1 MRRLMRSLV
10 LTRLARALSSRA
22 GPLQSHLSLAHSLWR
37 ATLQQGDVAVDATA
51 GVGHDAAILASLVGP
66 GGTLHALDVDAA
78 ALEACAERVRD
89 EANAACLRISAQ
101 SHAAPPPGLAPR
113 SATVVA
119 FNLGF
124 LPTRARSDAAPPT
137 TDAETTVEALASWA
151 LGAVKPGGHVSL
163 AVYPGHD
170 QGAREAVA
178 LRAFAER
185 LPSSA
190 WRATCHQPVNHEPT
204 APLLLSLHRLYRE
217 PPFKYAE
224 DDFDSP
230 PRDAKPRHKFVR
242 TDSGRLFL
250 EEET

>member
-1 MRRLMRSLV
+1 M
-10 LTRLARALSSRA
+10 
-22 GPLQSHLSLAHSLWR
+22 
-37 ATLQQGDVAVDATA
+37 DATA

-217 PPFKYAE
+217 PPFAYGE
-224 DDFDSP
+224 DDFAESIK
-230 PRDAKPRHKFVR
+230 ASNV
-242 TDSGRLFL
+242 
-250 EEET
+250 

>member
-1 MRRLMRSLV
+1 MRRLMRSLLV
-10 LTRLARALSSRA
+10 TRLARALSSRA

-37 ATLQQGDVAVDATA
+37 ATLRQGDIAVDATA

-163 AVYPGHD
+163 AIYPGHD

-190 WRATCHQPVNHEPT
+190 WRATAHQPVNHEPT
-204 APLLLSLHRLYRE
+204 APFLLSLHRLYRE
-217 PPFKYAE
+217 PPFEYAE
-224 DDFDSP
+224 DDFAASIE
-230 PRDAKPRHKFVR
+230 ASNV
-242 TDSGRLFL
+242 
-250 EEET
+250 

>member
-1 MRRLMRSLV
+1 M
-10 LTRLARALSSRA
+10 
-22 GPLQSHLSLAHSLWR
+22 
-37 ATLQQGDVAVDATA
+37 DATA

-66 GGTLHALDVDAA
+66 GGTLHAIDVDAA
-78 ALEACAERVRD
+78 ALEACAQRVRD
-89 EANAACLRISAQ
+89 EAGETNAACLRTSAQ

-124 LPTRARSDAAPPT
+124 LPTRARSDEAPPT
-137 TDAETTVEALASWA
+137 TDAATTVEALVSWA

-163 AVYPGHD
+163 AIYPGHD

-190 WRATCHQPVNHEPT
+190 WRATAHQPVNHEPT

-224 DDFDSP
+224 DDFAAS
-230 PRDAKPRHKFVR
+230 KEGSNV
-242 TDSGRLFL
+242 
-250 EEET
+250 

>member
-1 MRRLMRSLV
+1 M
-10 LTRLARALSSRA
+10 RALSSRA

-37 ATLQQGDVAVDATA
+37 ATLRQGDIAVDATA
-51 GVGHDAAILASLVGP
+51 GVGHDASVLASLVGP

-78 ALEACAERVRD
+78 ALEACTQRVRD
-89 EANAACLRISAQ
+89 EAGEANAACLRTSAQ

-124 LPTRARSDAAPPT
+124 LPARARSDDAPPT
-137 TDAETTVEALASWA
+137 TDAATTVEALASWA
-151 LGAVKPGGHVSL
+151 LGAVRPGGHVSV
-163 AVYPGHD
+163 AIYPGHPA
-170 QGAREAVA
+170 GAREAVA

-204 APLLLSLHRLYRE
+204 APFLLSLHRLYRE
-217 PPFKYAE
+217 PPFKYGE
-224 DDFDSP
+224 DDFAESIK
-230 PRDAKPRHKFVR
+230 ASNV
-242 TDSGRLFL
+242 
-250 EEET
+250 

>member
-1 MRRLMRSLV
+1 MRRLMRSLLV
-10 LTRLARALSSRA
+10 TRLARALSSRA

-37 ATLQQGDVAVDATA
+37 ATLRQGDIAVDATA

-66 GGTLHALDVDAA
+66 SGTLHALDVDAA
-78 ALEACAERVRD
+78 ALEACKQRVRE

-137 TDAETTVEALASWA
+137 TDAATTVEALASWA

-163 AVYPGHD
+163 AIYPGHD

-217 PPFKYAE
+217 PPFEYAE
-224 DDFDSP
+224 DDFAASIE
-230 PRDAKPRHKFVR
+230 ASNV
-242 TDSGRLFL
+242 
-250 EEET
+250 

>member
-1 MRRLMRSLV
+1 M
-10 LTRLARALSSRA
+10 
-22 GPLQSHLSLAHSLWR
+22 
-37 ATLQQGDVAVDATA
+37 DATA

-78 ALEACAERVRD
+78 ALEACALRVRD
-89 EANAACLRISAQ
+89 EAGETNAACLRTSAQ

-163 AVYPGHD
+163 AIYPGHD

-190 WRATCHQPVNHEPT
+190 WRATAHQPVNHEPT

-224 DDFDSP
+224 DDFAASVE
-230 PRDAKPRHKFVR
+230 ASNV
-242 TDSGRLFL
+242 
-250 EEET
+250 

>member
-1 MRRLMRSLV
+1 MRSLLV
-10 LTRLARALSSRA
+10 TRLARALSSRA

-37 ATLQQGDVAVDATA
+37 ATLQQGDIAVDATA

-78 ALEACAERVRD
+78 ALEACKQRVRE

-163 AVYPGHD
+163 AIYPGHD

-190 WRATCHQPVNHEPT
+190 WRATAHQPVNHEPT

-217 PPFKYAE
+217 PPFKYGE
-224 DDFDSP
+224 DDFAASIE
-230 PRDAKPRHKFVR
+230 ASNV
-242 TDSGRLFL
+242 
-250 EEET
+250 

>member
-1 MRRLMRSLV
+1 MRRLMRSLLV
-10 LTRLARALSSRA
+10 TRLARALSSRA

-37 ATLQQGDVAVDATA
+37 ATLRQGDIAVDATA

-78 ALEACAERVRD
+78 ALEACAQRVRD
-89 EANAACLRISAQ
+89 EAGETNAACLRISAQ

-124 LPTRARSDAAPPT
+124 LPTRARSDEAPPT
-137 TDAETTVEALASWA
+137 TDAATTVEALVSWA

-163 AVYPGHD
+163 AIYPGHD

-224 DDFDSP
+224 DDFAASIE
-230 PRDAKPRHKFVR
+230 ASNV
-242 TDSGRLFL
+242 
-250 EEET
+250 

>member
-1 MRRLMRSLV
+1 MRRLMRSLLV
-10 LTRLARALSSRA
+10 TRLARALSSRA

-37 ATLQQGDVAVDATA
+37 ATLQQGDIAVDATA
-51 GVGHDAAILASLVGP
+51 GVGHDASVLASLVGP

-78 ALEACAERVRD
+78 ALEACAQRVRE
-89 EANAACLRISAQ
+89 EANAACLRTSAQ

-163 AVYPGHD
+163 AIYPGHD

-204 APLLLSLHRLYRE
+204 APFLLSLHRLYRE
-217 PPFKYAE
+217 PPFEYAE
-224 DDFDSP
+224 DDFAASIE
-230 PRDAKPRHKFVR
+230 ASNV
-242 TDSGRLFL
+242 
-250 EEET
+250 

>member
-1 MRRLMRSLV
+1 MRRLMRSLLV
-10 LTRLARALSSRA
+10 TRLARALSSRA

-37 ATLQQGDVAVDATA
+37 ATLQQGDIAVDATA

-78 ALEACAERVRD
+78 ALEACAQRVRD
-89 EANAACLRISAQ
+89 EAGETNAACLRTSAQ

-124 LPTRARSDAAPPT
+124 LPTRARSDEAPPT
-137 TDAETTVEALASWA
+137 TDAATTVEALSSWA

-163 AVYPGHD
+163 AIYPGHD

-204 APLLLSLHRLYRE
+204 APFLLSLHRLYRE

-224 DDFDSP
+224 DDFAASIE
-230 PRDAKPRHKFVR
+230 ASNV
-242 TDSGRLFL
+242 
-250 EEET
+250 

>member
-10 LTRLARALSSRA
+10 MTRLARALSSRA

-37 ATLQQGDVAVDATA
+37 ATLQQGDIAVDATA

-78 ALEACAERVRD
+78 ALEACAQRVRD
-89 EANAACLRISAQ
+89 ETGETNAACLRTSAQ

-137 TDAETTVEALASWA
+137 TDAATTVEALASWA
-151 LGAVKPGGHVSL
+151 LGAVRPGGHVSV
-163 AVYPGHD
+163 AIYPGHPA
-170 QGAREAVA
+170 GAREAVA

-224 DDFDSP
+224 DDFAESIK
-230 PRDAKPRHKFVR
+230 ASNV
-242 TDSGRLFL
+242 
-250 EEET
+250 

>member
-37 ATLQQGDVAVDATA
+37 ATLQQGDIAVDATA
-51 GVGHDAAILASLVGP
+51 GVGHDASVLASLVGP
-66 GGTLHALDVDAA
+66 SGTLHALDVDAA
-78 ALEACAERVRD
+78 ALEACAQRVRD
-89 EANAACLRISAQ
+89 EAGETNAACLRTSAQ

-124 LPTRARSDAAPPT
+124 LPTRTRSDEAPPT
-137 TDAETTVEALASWA
+137 TDAATTVEALASWA
-151 LGAVKPGGHVSL
+151 LGALKPGGHVSV
-163 AVYPGHD
+163 AIYPGHPA
-170 QGAREAVA
+170 GAREAVA

-190 WRATCHQPVNHEPT
+190 WRATAHQPVNHEPT

-217 PPFKYAE
+217 PPFKYGE
-224 DDFDSP
+224 DDFAASVE
-230 PRDAKPRHKFVR
+230 ASNV
-242 TDSGRLFL
+242 
-250 EEET
+250 

>member
-1 MRRLMRSLV
+1 MRRLMRSLLV
-10 LTRLARALSSRA
+10 TRLARALSSRA

-37 ATLQQGDVAVDATA
+37 ATLQQGDIAVDATA

-78 ALEACAERVRD
+78 ALEACTQRVRD
-89 EANAACLRISAQ
+89 EAGETNAACLRISAQ

-124 LPTRARSDAAPPT
+124 LPARARSDAAPPT

-151 LGAVKPGGHVSL
+151 LGSVKPGGHVSV
-163 AVYPGHD
+163 AIYPGHPA
-170 QGAREAVA
+170 GAREAVA

-190 WRATCHQPVNHEPT
+190 WRATAHQPVNHEPT
-204 APLLLSLHRLYRE
+204 APFLLSLHRLYRE

-224 DDFDSP
+224 DDFADSIK
-230 PRDAKPRHKFVR
+230 ASNV
-242 TDSGRLFL
+242 
-250 EEET
+250 

>member
-1 MRRLMRSLV
+1 MRRLMRSLLV
-10 LTRLARALSSRA
+10 TRLARALSSRA

-37 ATLQQGDVAVDATA
+37 ATLRQGDIAVDATA
-51 GVGHDAAILASLVGP
+51 GVGHDASVLASLVGP
-66 GGTLHALDVDAA
+66 SGTLHALDVDAA
-78 ALEACAERVRD
+78 ALEACAQRVRD
-89 EANAACLRISAQ
+89 EAGETNAACLRTSAQ

-163 AVYPGHD
+163 AIYPGHD

-224 DDFDSP
+224 DDFAASIE
-230 PRDAKPRHKFVR
+230 ASNV
-242 TDSGRLFL
+242 
-250 EEET
+250 

>member
-1 MRRLMRSLV
+1 MRSLMRSLV
-10 LTRLARALSSRA
+10 LTRLARSLSSRA

-37 ATLQQGDVAVDATA
+37 ATLRQGDIAVDATA

-151 LGAVKPGGHVSL
+151 LGAVKPGGHVSV
-163 AVYPGHD
+163 AIYPGHPA
-170 QGAREAVA
+170 GAREAVA

-190 WRATCHQPVNHEPT
+190 WRATAHQPVNHEPT
-204 APLLLSLHRLYRE
+204 APFLLSLHRLYRE
-217 PPFKYAE
+217 PPFEYAE
-224 DDFDSP
+224 DDFAASVE
-230 PRDAKPRHKFVR
+230 ASNV
-242 TDSGRLFL
+242 
-250 EEET
+250 

>member
-1 MRRLMRSLV
+1 MRRLMRSLLV
-10 LTRLARALSSRA
+10 TRLARALSSRA

-37 ATLQQGDVAVDATA
+37 ATLQQGDIAVDATA

-66 GGTLHALDVDAA
+66 SGTLHALDVDAA
-78 ALEACAERVRD
+78 ALEACAQRVRD
-89 EANAACLRISAQ
+89 EAGETNAACLRTSAQ

-217 PPFKYAE
+217 PPFEYAE
-224 DDFDSP
+224 DDFAASIE
-230 PRDAKPRHKFVR
+230 V
-242 TDSGRLFL
+242 SNV
-250 EEET
+250 

>member
-1 MRRLMRSLV
+1 MRRLMRSLLV
-10 LTRLARALSSRA
+10 TRLARALSSRA

-37 ATLQQGDVAVDATA
+37 ATLQQGDIAVDATA

-78 ALEACAERVRD
+78 ALEACTQRVRD
-89 EANAACLRISAQ
+89 EAGETNAACLRISAQ

-137 TDAETTVEALASWA
+137 TDAETTVGALASWA
-151 LGAVKPGGHVSL
+151 LGAVRPGGHVSV
-163 AVYPGHD
+163 AIYPGHPA
-170 QGAREAVA
+170 GAREAVA

-224 DDFDSP
+224 DDFAESIK
-230 PRDAKPRHKFVR
+230 ASNV
-242 TDSGRLFL
+242 
-250 EEET
+250 

>member
-1 MRRLMRSLV
+1 MRSLLV
-10 LTRLARALSSRA
+10 TRLARALSSRA

-37 ATLQQGDVAVDATA
+37 ATLQQGDIAVDATA

-78 ALEACAERVRD
+78 ALEACAQRVRD
-89 EANAACLRISAQ
+89 EAGEANAACLRTSAQ
-101 SHAAPPPGLAPR
+101 SHAAPPPGLVPR

-163 AVYPGHD
+163 AIYPGHD

-190 WRATCHQPVNHEPT
+190 WRATAHQPVNHEPT
-204 APLLLSLHRLYRE
+204 APFLLSLHRLYRE

-224 DDFDSP
+224 DDFADSIK
-230 PRDAKPRHKFVR
+230 ASNV
-242 TDSGRLFL
+242 
-250 EEET
+250 

>member
-1 MRRLMRSLV
+1 MRRLMRSLLV
-10 LTRLARALSSRA
+10 TRLARALSSRA

-37 ATLQQGDVAVDATA
+37 ATLRQGDIAVDATA

-78 ALEACAERVRD
+78 ALEACAQRVRD
-89 EANAACLRISAQ
+89 EAGETNAACLRISAQ

-137 TDAETTVEALASWA
+137 TDAETTVEALTSWA
-151 LGAVKPGGHVSL
+151 LGSVKPGGHVSL

-190 WRATCHQPVNHEPT
+190 WRATAHQPVNHEPT

-224 DDFDSP
+224 DDFAAAIEASN
-230 PRDAKPRHKFVR
+230 V
-242 TDSGRLFL
+242 
-250 EEET
+250 

>member
-1 MRRLMRSLV
+1 MRSLLV
-10 LTRLARALSSRA
+10 TRLARALSSRA

-37 ATLQQGDVAVDATA
+37 ATLRQGDIAVDATA

-78 ALEACAERVRD
+78 ALEACARRVRD
-89 EANAACLRISAQ
+89 EAGEANAACLRTSAQ

-124 LPTRARSDAAPPT
+124 LPTRARSDEAPPT

-163 AVYPGHD
+163 AIYPGHD

-190 WRATCHQPVNHEPT
+190 WRATSHAPVNHEPT

-224 DDFDSP
+224 DDFAESIK
-230 PRDAKPRHKFVR
+230 ASNV
-242 TDSGRLFL
+242 
-250 EEET
+250 

>member
-1 MRRLMRSLV
+1 MRRLMRSLLV
-10 LTRLARALSSRA
+10 TRLARALSSRA

-37 ATLQQGDVAVDATA
+37 ATLRQGDIAVDATA

-78 ALEACAERVRD
+78 ALEACKQRVRE

-124 LPTRARSDAAPPT
+124 LPTRARSEEEPPT

-163 AVYPGHD
+163 AIYPGHD

-178 LRAFAER
+178 LRAFAAR

-190 WRATCHQPVNHEPT
+190 WRATAHQPVNHEPT
-204 APLLLSLHRLYRE
+204 APLLLSLQRLYRE

-224 DDFDSP
+224 DDFAAS
-230 PRDAKPRHKFVR
+230 KEGSNV
-242 TDSGRLFL
+242 
-250 EEET
+250 